1 MSSSIHEVIEGVKS
15 GGNDLSNL
23 FEDIE
28 FVISVGGVSFVVSV
42 VEVTFSSFSGETS
55 SGGFEFLRVFVKSSH
70 LVFESRFDFV
80 EFEVIGN
87 ELSFGSF
94 SHGGDFDH

>member
-1 MSSSIHEVIEGVKS
+1 LGEEDVEARKS
-15 GGNDLSNL
+15 RSNDLGNL
-23 FEDIE
+23 FEDVE

-55 SGGFEFLRVFVKSSH
+55 SGRFEFLRVFVKSSH
-70 LVFESRFDFV
+70 LVFEGRFDFV